1 MAAAEVPG
9 LPERELRADSVGLG
23 LRRPLIGE
31 LLAAAAPAFDF
42 LECAPDNWIGV
53 GGLAAEQLR
62 TLSRRHRFT
71 CHGLSLSLGGVAP
84 LDLKFLADTRRF
96 LELHEVALY
105 SEHLSWCDDGAQLY
119 ELLPLPRSEEAVRHV
134 AARIGQAQDV
144 LGRRI
149 AIENVSRYLD
159 PPAGAAPLSEAA
171 FVRAVLEEADCHL
184 LLDVNNVWVNAH
196 NFGEDAQAFIA
207 SMPSARIACLH
218 VAGHD
223 DDSSGLKID
232 THAGAVDAQVWD
244 LLAHT
249 YRCHGLRPTLLERD
263 SRIPPLSELAA
274 ELSLVR
280 GTQAAAQRVAA

>member
-1 MAAAEVPG
+1 MAAASD
-9 LPERELRADSVGLG
+9 LPLHAAAVGLG
-23 LRRPLIGE
+23 LRRPLLAE
-31 LLAAAAPAFDF
+31 LLATSAPPFDF
-42 LECAPDNWIGV
+42 LECAPDNWVGIG
-53 GGLAAEQLR
+53 GAAAEQLR
-62 TLSRRHRFT
+62 TLSRRHPLT

-84 LDLKFLADTRRF
+84 LDMGFLAATRRF
-96 LELHEVALY
+96 LEMHEVALY

-134 AARIGQAQDV
+134 ATRIRQVQEV

-149 AIENVSRYLD
+149 AVENVSRYLD
-159 PPAGAAPLSEAA
+159 PPAGAAPLTEAE
-171 FVRAVLEEADCHL
+171 FVRAVLEEADCDL

-196 NFGEDAQAFIA
+196 NFGEDAEAFISA
-207 SMPSARIACLH
+207 MPSARIACLH

-232 THAGAVDAQVWD
+232 THAGAVNAQVWD

-263 SRIPPLSELAA
+263 NRIPPLA
-274 ELSLVR
+274 ELTAELMAVR
-280 GTQAAAQRVAA
+280 RVQQSATQEILA